1 MFSSPSFYENLLAE
15 MFLVARRQL
24 PAPSLHSTLT
34 GLQGA
39 AWAAR
44 WAGQQDGAW
53 HQRICIVEEGKQK
66 KSAS

>member
-1 MFSSPSFYENLLAE
+1 MFSSPTFYENLPAE
-15 MFLVARRQL
+15 MFLVATRQL

-44 WAGQQDGAW
+44 WAGQQAGAC
-53 HQRICIVEEGKQK
+53 HQRACIVVESKQQI
-66 KSAS
+66 KS

>member
-1 MFSSPSFYENLLAE
+1 MISSPTFCETLPAE
-15 MFLVARRQL
+15 MFLLATRQL

-44 WAGQQDGAW
+44 WAGQQAGVW
-53 HQRICIVEEGKQK
+53 HHRICIVVQGKPK
-66 KSAS
+66 KFAS